1 MSQEFI
7 IVLSMAMFTGTVL
20 VLVGFILAARSK
32 LVSEGTVTIDI
43 NHDPEKRLEVPSGG
57 KLLQCLAEEKLFC
70 LLLVVVAVLV
80 VNVKSRLSLVEAI
93 FYRPKNRI
101 LPSVKFVKVGV

>member
-20 VLVGFILAARSK
+20 VLVAFILIARSK

-43 NHDPEKRLEVPSGG
+43 NHDPEKRLEVASGG
-57 KLLQCLAEEKLFC
+57 KLLQALADEKLFFIVC
-70 LLLVVVAVLV
+70 LWWWWYVWPV
-80 VNVKSRLSLVEAI
+80 
-93 FYRPKNRI
+93 
-101 LPSVKFVKVGV
+101 